1 MIFIDSSFGAP
12 VIEPPGN
19 NAFIISKSPWIIG
32 GKEGEVTIG
41 GRKDNF
47 GGGLLITDSKEK
59 SLINNTKFSYLAGA
73 KQNISS
79 QFIIFGAINF
89 NQTQVELNNVIF
101 DKIYSED
108 AINFFR
114 SSIKL
119 NKVNFL
125 QISFFLY

>member
-1 MIFIDSSFGAP
+1 M
-12 VIEPPGN
+12 VE
-19 NAFIISKSPWIIG
+19 
-32 GKEGEVTIG
+32 
-41 GRKDNF
+41 KDNF

-59 SLINNTKFSYLAGA
+59 SLINNTKFSYLVGA

-89 NQTQVELNNVIF
+89 NQTQVDLNNVIF

-119 NKVNFL
+119 NEINFSENFSDAIDIDFSDGQIDQVNF
-125 QISFFLY
+125 